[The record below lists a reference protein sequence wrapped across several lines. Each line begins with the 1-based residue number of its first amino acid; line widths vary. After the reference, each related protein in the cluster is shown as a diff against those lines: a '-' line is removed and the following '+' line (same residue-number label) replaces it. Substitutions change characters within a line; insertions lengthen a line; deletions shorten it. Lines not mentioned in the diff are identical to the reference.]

1 MGNDSVQLGEVLQL
15 ERIPIEVD
23 QDTEYTQIGI
33 RSFGR
38 GIFHRDTVTGAN
50 LSKLR
55 YFEVH
60 PDRLIFSNIMAWE
73 GAIALSGEAEQ
84 GCVGSS
90 RFLSYRAVGDIDLRY
105 LNYFFQSDRGR
116 ALVAGA
122 STGSTVRNQ
131 TLPRDAIE
139 EMWVPILHID
149 EQRRIADKLDASL
162 GRVDSVRA
170 LRAKMTTLQASLAAS
185 LITSTIESATEN
197 VRVSD
202 VIEFKRTPIKIDP
215 DTEYRNIGIRSFG
228 RGFIRHPLTAGR
240 DLSKLNFFTFP
251 ENALALSNLMAWE
264 GGISVT
270 RSEDMGYIASSR
282 FFFYL
287 PIDNRV
293 NISYLRHFLLSK
305 QGQAL
310 IASACSAGAERN
322 RTLGRKRFEELTFP
336 LPPRPMQDRVTRTLD
351 ALAERLNAAYSEP
364 ALDALRPSILNEAFI
379 GQL

>member
-270 RSEDMGYIASSR
+270 RSEDMGYIASNR